1 MEEKA
6 IRKAPTLASLA
17 PMGIDGRIWVKT
29 LKEQL
34 MSSKDGE
41 PTDAE
46 LVYFATVSKSTGLD
60 PAKREIYAIF
70 RNTKQKDGTWKP
82 KMSIQTSIDGFRKV
96 AEESGK
102 YAGSREPEFEYDPDL
117 KITVND
123 RGTNKVVPN
132 KARVT
137 VIKVIGDKPYE
148 TTRTANW
155 QDYFPGDAQ
164 GGMWKKLPETMLS
177 KVAEAQAL
185 RAAFPNKT
193 TGLYIEE
200 EMQQAD
206 QDVDAGV
213 DYTAIKTRIANAK
226 SYDDLMDI
234 LGDYPA
240 DVQKQITS
248 MVDTKAKELRK

>member
-1 MEEKA
+1 MADNKLV
-6 IRKAPTLASLA
+6 KQPSLSDLA
-17 PMGIDGRIWVKT
+17 PAGIDGRLWVKT

-34 MSSKDGE
+34 MSSKDGD

-46 LVYFATVSKSTGLD
+46 LVYFATVAKSTGLD

-96 AEESGK
+96 AEDSGK
-102 YAGSREPEFEYDPDL
+102 YAGSKEPQFDYDESF
-117 KITVND
+117 KITVTD
-123 RGTNKVVPN
+123 RGTAKTVPN

-137 VIKVIGDKPYE
+137 VIKIIGDKPYE

-155 QDYFPGDAQ
+155 QDYYPGDQQ
-164 GGMWKKLPETMLS
+164 GTMWKKMPETMLA

-185 RAAFPNKT
+185 RAAFPNNT

-206 QDVDAGV
+206 VTVEDGV
-213 DYTAIKTRIANAK
+213 DLNAIRDRINNAK
-226 SYDDLMDI
+226 DYDDLMDV
-234 LGDYPA
+234 LGDYNP
-240 DVQKQITS
+240 DIQKQIEPWIAAKS
-248 MVDTKAKELRK
+248 KELQA